1 MKMNLLLLSD
11 FWYLL
16 LSSSLL
22 DCDVVICSV
31 LSLLCHPVIVRES
44 FCIVIYIC
52 NRYKLSD

>member
-22 DCDVVICSV
+22 DCDVVI
-31 LSLLCHPVIVRES
+31 
-44 FCIVIYIC
+44 
-52 NRYKLSD
+52 